1 LKNILCIGAGHVGGP
16 TMAVIANKCPD
27 YKVKVVDINEE
38 RIRAWQRCEPPIFE
52 RGLNELVRAAS
63 NRNLTFSTD
72 IPNGIREADII
83 FVSVNTPTK
92 TSGVGA
98 GHAADLRYYEST
110 ARQIRDCATTDKIV
124 VEKST
129 IPVRTAEAI
138 GRILNSSRN
147 GTRFEIVS
155 NPEFLAEGTAVQDLE
170 KPDRILIG
178 GNDTP
183 RGQQAI
189 QSLVDIYSRWVPR
202 ERILTT
208 NVWSSELS
216 KLASNAFLAQRV
228 SAINA
233 ISAIAEVT
241 GADVD
246 EVASVVGMDSRIGPR
261 FLKAGIGFGG
271 SCFKKDILNLAYLAE
286 AHGLVEVA
294 EYWRQVIR
302 LNDYQSRH
310 FVTRIVQS
318 MFNSLSGKRIAVLGF
333 AFKADTADTR
343 ETPAIG
349 ICRFMLEEG
358 AHLAIH
364 DPKAMENAR
373 KDLEGMPGG
382 VEFCEDPYAAAK
394 GAHAIVLLTDWDEYR
409 KLDFE
414 RMHQEMQIPAFI
426 FDGRNCLDQNSLFEI
441 GFNVFGVGKSE
452 RTHL

>member
-1 LKNILCIGAGHVGGP
+1 
-16 TMAVIANKCPD
+16 MAVIANKCPD
-27 YKVKVVDINEE
+27 YKVNVVDINEE

-63 NRNLTFSTD
+63 KRNLSFSTD
-72 IPNGIREADII
+72 IPGGIREADII

-98 GHAADLRYYEST
+98 GHAADLRYYEAT
-110 ARQIRDCATTDKIV
+110 ARQIRDCSKTDKIV

-129 IPVRTAEAI
+129 IPVRTAEAM
-138 GRILNSSRN
+138 GRILNSQGN
-147 GTRFEIVS
+147 GIRFEVVS

-178 GNDTP
+178 GNNTE
-183 RGQQAI
+183 RGQRAI
-189 QSLVDIYSRWVPR
+189 QTLVDIYSRWVPR
-202 ERILTT
+202 DRIVTT

-246 EVASVVGMDSRIGPR
+246 EVAAVVGMDSRIGPR
-261 FLKAGIGFGG
+261 FLKAGVGFGG

-294 EYWRQVIR
+294 EYWRQVIH
-302 LNDYQSRH
+302 LNEFQSTH
-310 FVTRIVQS
+310 FVTRMVQA

-343 ETPAIG
+343 ESPAARV
-349 ICRFMLEEG
+349 CRLLLEEG

-364 DPKAMENAR
+364 DPKAMENAK
-373 KDLEGMPGG
+373 KDLESINGSID
-382 VEFCEDPYAAAK
+382 FCEDAYVASK
-394 GAHAIVLLTDWDEYR
+394 GAHAIVLLTDWKEYR
-409 KLDFE
+409 QLNFE
-414 RMHQEMQIPAFI
+414 RIHQEMQRPAFI
-426 FDGRNCLDQNSLFEI
+426 FDGRNCLDQDSLYEI

-452 RTHL
+452 RTHI